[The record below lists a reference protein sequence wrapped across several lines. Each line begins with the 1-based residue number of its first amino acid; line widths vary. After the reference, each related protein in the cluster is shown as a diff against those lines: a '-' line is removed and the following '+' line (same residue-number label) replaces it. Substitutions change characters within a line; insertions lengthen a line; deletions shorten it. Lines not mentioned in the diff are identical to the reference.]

1 MPNYW
6 FDHVHLNSPDPI
18 GTAEFYEKMFGATR
32 QGVRQLNDGRTLID
46 LILNGSSI
54 KVSKPRVQP
63 LVPSA
68 SPTGHEIEHFGLRTD
83 NIEAAV
89 AELKSNGVKFVTE
102 IRSGAGAKIAFLLA
116 PGDILIELLE
126 EGK

>member
-46 LILNGSSI
+46 LTLNESSI
-54 KVSKPRVQP
+54 KLSKPRIQP
-63 LVPSA
+63 LVPST

-102 IRSGAGAKIAFLLA
+102 IKPGFGAKIAFLLT